1 MVVAAPQEGDG
12 VGQIKKIHSLMVS
25 RGLFPSISC
34 AFKEVTRIIV
44 KLVAFALVKLKA
56 TSGDKPQRQLPDW
69 LWLYGLLASR
79 AMAKKKPTERMDNQ
93 REEIKVI
100 VSGCCP
106 MSWTFGSTT

>member
-44 KLVAFALVKLKA
+44 RLVAFALVKLKA
-56 TSGDKPQRQLPDW
+56 TSEDKPQRKLPDW
-69 LWLYGLLASR
+69 LWLYGLLAR
-79 AMAKKKPTERMDNQ
+79 AMAKKKPTEKMDNQ

-106 MSWTFGSTT
+106 MSWTFGPTT